1 MPAHRARYAQI
12 IAASRAEGASNAVPQ
27 TANTET
33 LVGGLPG
40 LPDVMRLY
48 SAEILPKGEHP
59 FRLGEPRL
67 FITKLDIQN
76 LRCFERA
83 ALEFQYPGRSDAV
96 SAPDAGTGLL
106 RPNVNLLLGDNGSG
120 KSSVLRAIALAML
133 APVIEGA
140 GYVPYSLLRR
150 RADHQAEFAKISGQ
164 VLLHGQ
170 DLGTGFAPEPMA
182 SSQTLVTEIIRI
194 HDVEKVKPNRF
205 RGEPWE
211 RMYDNSSPA
220 FLVVGYGAN
229 RRVEGDK
236 TFDSSVRGKSRL
248 LRYDRVAGL
257 FEESVTLTPLSV
269 WLPDLESRN
278 KGRFAQVLHLINR
291 VLPEDCR
298 FEGKRRGRDY
308 LFKFRGSPVTF
319 VALSDGYRAFIGWIA
334 DLLYHICMGCP
345 SGVKLVDNCGIVLV
359 DEIDLHLHPEWQR
372 RVIPDLSAALPNLQ
386 FVVTSHS
393 PLVAGTLQAP
403 NIILMDQD
411 STGATTP
418 RRIDERV
425 HGLSAEQILLSSYF
439 GLKSTRDQEVV
450 DDLISLSKRVRNNDP
465 DAAIAFLRRLS
476 GHRTTT
482 DAVGSAP
489 ARLAEE
495 AGETAGE
502 EKAAPHHAAVPKKPA
517 SRRRKPKAG
526 PT

>member
-1 MPAHRARYAQI
+1 
-12 IAASRAEGASNAVPQ
+12 
-27 TANTET
+27 
-33 LVGGLPG
+33 
-40 LPDVMRLY
+40 
-48 SAEILPKGEHP
+48 
-59 FRLGEPRL
+59 L
-67 FITKLDIQN
+67 FIESLHINN

-83 ALEFQYPGRSDAV
+83 ALEFQYPGRSDVV
-96 SAPDAGTGLL
+96 SAPDVGTGLL

-120 KSSVLRAIALAML
+120 KTSILRAIALAVL

-140 GYVPYSLLRR
+140 GYVPYSLVRR
-150 RADHQAEFAKISGQ
+150 TADREAPRAKIKGQ
-164 VLLHGQ
+164 ILLHEQ
-170 DLGTGFAPEPMA
+170 DLGTRDGPEPKA
-182 SSQTLVTEIIRI
+182 LSQPLVTEITRI
-194 HDVEKVKPNRF
+194 HDAERVKANRL
-205 RGEPWE
+205 RGAPWE
-211 RMYDNSSPA
+211 RMYDNGSPA
-220 FLVVGYGAN
+220 FLLVGYGAN
-229 RRVEGDK
+229 RRVESDK

-257 FEESVTLTPLSV
+257 FEESVTLTPLGA

-278 KGRFAQVLHLINR
+278 KGRYTQVRHLINR
-291 VLPEDCR
+291 LLPEECR
-298 FEGKRRGRDY
+298 FEGERSGPDY
-308 LFKFRGSPVTF
+308 LFQFRGSPVTF
-319 VALSDGYRAFIGWIA
+319 LALSDGYRAFIGWIA

-345 SGVKLVDNCGIVLV
+345 SGMKLVDNRGIVLV

-411 STGATTP
+411 ATGATTP

-439 GLKSTRDQEVV
+439 GLKSTRDQAAV
-450 DDLISLSKRVRNNDP
+450 DDLVTLSKRVRNNDP
-465 DAAIAFLRRLS
+465 DAAIAFLRLLS

-482 DAVGSAP
+482 DAASSSPGRPAEGARENGS
-489 ARLAEE
+489 
-495 AGETAGE
+495 E
-502 EKAAPHHAAVPKKPA
+502 EKTAPPPVTVARKATARRPAAARKPAAPRPAARKPA
-517 SRRRKPKAG
+517 ALRRKPKAG